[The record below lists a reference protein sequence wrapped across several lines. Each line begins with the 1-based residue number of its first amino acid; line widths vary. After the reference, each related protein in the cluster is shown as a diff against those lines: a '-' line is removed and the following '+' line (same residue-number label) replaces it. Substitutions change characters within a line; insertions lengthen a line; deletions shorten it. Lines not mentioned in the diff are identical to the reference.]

1 MKGSYKK
8 FKNFSKLLYNINF
21 CQTHYMRNSKTF
33 DKKEIKQIN
42 KQNSSSNLVEPE
54 IEYVSKLNFY
64 SPETIQEKDLYK
76 NIRVIQNNNIKS
88 LEHKN
93 KKNNLYIE
101 EQKFQS
107 NEDKYANKL
116 KENKLENERRD
127 IEIKIN
133 KIKSIIEPLN
143 ERLTKII
150 NEIESLKLDFDVLE
164 NKKTYSIIEKN
175 LKKNVIEKE
184 LTEKPETN
192 KNSINTLPMLKS
204 QISRTEIIDPDKT
217 KEQKLKIDTILLR
230 HREEMKTKKNFTT
243 IKIEKLNEQ
252 KIEIMKKLKACES
265 DLKDFREERNKIKKK
280 LLLHYHNLL
289 LEGKD
294 TRKEGLSWIIKAI
307 WNLKSNVLLSYMPKF
322 LDNESIIFLFSY
334 SMKTI
339 KINSMYKFIQE
350 LSLKIKEKEDSLS
363 KKNNKNSSNKG
374 KIAEKKAKTKQLNIL
389 DYNASNTSKFSTLNV
404 EENKS
409 ESSRSNNIWLKE
421 ISKTNSFISHD
432 KKINL
437 FNRPKEILLD
447 LSDRDY
453 RNSIL
458 SKLKNANNETFR
470 TCLYKNTNI
479 QEGKK
484 EKKLIKDEKSRDK
497 FEVLSETDEKSFK
510 YRLFNRKT
518 LTEPQFNLYENKNKI
533 KLSDFENLYKN
544 KNKKIINKELLELYN
559 TRKEA
564 ENNYLILKNDIEN
577 MVKNELERL
586 SKCFY
591 TEDYC
596 SKYNIDQNSV
606 ISAII
611 GEEKSRNEMSKQKK
625 EGEKYINTLKE
636 LRTGKTK
643 D

>member
-76 NIRVIQNNNIKS
+76 NIRVMQNNNIKS

-101 EQKFQS
+101 EQKFQT

-184 LTEKPETN
+184 LTDKPETN

-204 QISRTEIIDPDKT
+204 QISKMEIIDPDKT

-307 WNLKSNVLLSYMPKF
+307 WNLKSNVLLSYLPKF

-350 LSLKIKEKEDSLS
+350 LSLKIKEKEESLS
-363 KKNNKNSSNKG
+363 KKDNKNCSNKG
-374 KIAEKKAKTKQLNIL
+374 KIAEQKPKIKQLNIL
-389 DYNASNTSKFSTLNV
+389 DYNASKLSTLNV

-421 ISKTNSFISHD
+421 ISKTNSFFSHD

-437 FNRPKEILLD
+437 FNRPKEMLLD
-447 LSDRDY
+447 LSDRD
-453 RNSIL
+453 NKNIIL
-458 SKLKNANNETFR
+458 SKLKNINNGTFR
-470 TCLYKNTNI
+470 TGLYKNSNI
-479 QEGKK
+479 QDGKK
-484 EKKLIKDEKSRDK
+484 EKKLIKDEKNRDK
-497 FEVLSETDEKSFK
+497 FEVLSETDENSFK

-559 TRKEA
+559 TRKEV

-577 MVKNELERL
+577 MVKKELERL

-625 EGEKYINTLKE
+625 EGEKYLNTLKE

>member
-33 DKKEIKQIN
+33 DKKEVKQIN
-42 KQNSSSNLVEPE
+42 KQKSSSNLIEPE

-64 SPETIQEKDLYK
+64 SPETLQEKDLYK
-76 NIRVIQNNNIKS
+76 NIRMMHNSKIKS
-88 LEHKN
+88 LERIF

-101 EQKFQS
+101 EQKFQT

-184 LTEKPETN
+184 LTDKPEIN

-204 QISRTEIIDPDKT
+204 QISKTEIIDHDKT

-252 KIEIMKKLKACES
+252 KMEIMKKLKACES

-307 WNLKSNVLLSYMPKF
+307 WNLKSNVLLSYLPKF

-339 KINSMYKFIQE
+339 SINSMYKFIQE
-350 LSLKIKEKEDSLS
+350 LSLKIKEKEESLS
-363 KKNNKNSSNKG
+363 KKENKNSSNKG
-374 KIAEKKAKTKQLNIL
+374 KIPIQKPKPKQLNIL
-389 DYNASNTSKFSTLNV
+389 DYNASKLYTLNV

-458 SKLKNANNETFR
+458 SKLKNTYNETFR

-484 EKKLIKDEKSRDK
+484 EKKLIKDEKIKDK
-497 FEVLSETDEKSFK
+497 FDVLSETDENSFK

-559 TRKEA
+559 TRKEV
-564 ENNYLILKNDIEN
+564 ENNYLILKNEIEN

-625 EGEKYINTLKE
+625 EGEKYLNTLKE
-636 LRTGKTK
+636 LRRGKAK

>member
-76 NIRVIQNNNIKS
+76 NIRVMQNNNINS

-101 EQKFQS
+101 EQKFQT

-184 LTEKPETN
+184 LTDKPETN

-204 QISRTEIIDPDKT
+204 QISKMEIIDPDKT

-230 HREEMKTKKNFTT
+230 HRVEMKTKKNFTT

-307 WNLKSNVLLSYMPKF
+307 WNLKSNVLLSYLPKF

-350 LSLKIKEKEDSLS
+350 LSLKIKEKEESLS
-363 KKNNKNSSNKG
+363 KKDNKNCSNKG
-374 KIAEKKAKTKQLNIL
+374 KIAEQKPKIKQLNIL
-389 DYNASNTSKFSTLNV
+389 DYNASKLSTLNV

-421 ISKTNSFISHD
+421 ISKTNSFFSHD
-432 KKINL
+432 KKIL
-437 FNRPKEILLD
+437 FNRPKEMLLD
-447 LSDRDY
+447 LSDRD
-453 RNSIL
+453 NKNIIL
-458 SKLKNANNETFR
+458 SKLKNINNGTFR
-470 TCLYKNTNI
+470 TGLYKNSNI
-479 QEGKK
+479 QDGKK
-484 EKKLIKDEKSRDK
+484 EKKLIKDEKNRDK
-497 FEVLSETDEKSFK
+497 FEVLSETDENSFK

-559 TRKEA
+559 TRKEV

-577 MVKNELERL
+577 MVKKELERL

-625 EGEKYINTLKE
+625 EGEKYLNTLKE

>member
-33 DKKEIKQIN
+33 DKKGIKQIN
-42 KQNSSSNLVEPE
+42 KQNSSSNLIEPE

-64 SPETIQEKDLYK
+64 SPENIQEKDIYQ
-76 NIRVIQNNNIKS
+76 NIRVMHNYNIMS
-88 LEHKN
+88 FEHKN

-116 KENKLENERRD
+116 KENKLENDRRD

-133 KIKSIIEPLN
+133 KIKSIIKPLN
-143 ERLTKII
+143 ESLTKII

-175 LKKNVIEKE
+175 LKKNVLEKE
-184 LTEKPETN
+184 LTDKSETN
-192 KNSINTLPMLKS
+192 RNSINTLPMLKS
-204 QISRTEIIDPDKT
+204 QINKMDIIDPDKT

-230 HREEMKTKKNFTT
+230 HREEMKTKINFTT

-307 WNLKSNVLLSYMPKF
+307 WNLKSNVLLSYLPKF
-322 LDNESIIFLFSY
+322 LDNESITFLFSY

-350 LSLKIKEKEDSLS
+350 LSLKIKEKEESLS

-374 KIAEKKAKTKQLNIL
+374 KIPKQKAKAKLLNIL
-389 DYNASNTSKFSTLNV
+389 DYNTSKLSTLNM

-409 ESSRSNNIWLKE
+409 ESSRSNNNIWLRE
-421 ISKTNSFISHD
+421 ISKTNSFISHEK

-437 FNRPKEILLD
+437 FNRPKEMLLD

-453 RNSIL
+453 RSNLL
-458 SKLKNANNETFR
+458 SKLKMNNETFR

-479 QEGKK
+479 QDKKK
-484 EKKLIKDEKSRDK
+484 EKKLIKDEKNRDK
-497 FEVLSETDEKSFK
+497 FEILNESDENNFK
-510 YRLFNRKT
+510 YRLFSKKT

-544 KNKKIINKELLELYN
+544 KNKKIFNKELLELYN
-559 TRKEA
+559 TRKEV
-564 ENNYLILKNDIEN
+564 EDKYLVLKNDIEN

-625 EGEKYINTLKE
+625 EGEKYLNTLKE
-636 LRTGKTK
+636 LRTGKAK

>member
-33 DKKEIKQIN
+33 DKKEIKQI
-42 KQNSSSNLVEPE
+42 KRENSLSNLIEPE

-64 SPETIQEKDLYK
+64 SPENIQEKGLYQ
-76 NIRVIQNNNIKS
+76 NIKVIHNSKYKS
-88 LEHKN
+88 LERKN
-93 KKNNLYIE
+93 KKNNLYLE

-116 KENKLENERRD
+116 KENKLERDRRE

-133 KIKSIIEPLN
+133 KIKSIIKPLN
-143 ERLTKII
+143 ESLTKII

-184 LTEKPETN
+184 LTDKPETN
-192 KNSINTLPMLKS
+192 RNSINTLPMLKA
-204 QISRTEIIDPDKT
+204 QVNKMEIIDPDKT

-230 HREEMKTKKNFTT
+230 HREEMKSKKNFTT
-243 IKIEKLNEQ
+243 MKIEKLNEQ

-289 LEGKD
+289 SEGKD

-307 WNLKSNVLLSYMPKF
+307 WNLKSNVLLSYLPKF
-322 LDNESIIFLFSY
+322 LDNESIYFLFSY

-339 KINSMYKFIQE
+339 KINSMYKLIQE
-350 LSLKIKEKEDSLS
+350 LSLKIKEKEDHLS
-363 KKNNKNSSNKG
+363 KKNIKKSSSKG
-374 KIAEKKAKTKQLNIL
+374 KIPEVKPKTKQLNIL
-389 DYNASNTSKFSTLNV
+389 DYNASKLSTINI

-421 ISKTNSFISHD
+421 ISKTNSFSSNN
-432 KKINL
+432 KTINL
-437 FNRPKEILLD
+437 FNRPKEILTD
-447 LSDRDY
+447 FSERDY
-453 RNSIL
+453 HNNFL
-458 SKLKNANNETFR
+458 SRVKTNNDTFR
-470 TCLYKNTNI
+470 TSLYKNKSI
-479 QEGKK
+479 RHESK
-484 EKKLIKDEKSRDK
+484 EKKFIKDEQIKDAFETLNESDK
-497 FEVLSETDEKSFK
+497 NSFR
-510 YRLFNRKT
+510 YRLFSKKT
-518 LTEPQFNLYENKNKI
+518 LTEPQFNLNENKNKI
-533 KLSDFENLYKN
+533 KLSDFENLYTN
-544 KNKKIINKELLELYN
+544 KNKKTINKELLELYN
-559 TRKEA
+559 TRKEV
-564 ENNYLILKNDIEN
+564 EDNYVVLKNEIEN

-611 GEEKSRNEMSKQKK
+611 GEEKSRNEISKQKK

-636 LRTGKTK
+636 LRTGKAK

>member
-33 DKKEIKQIN
+33 DKKEVKQIN
-42 KQNSSSNLVEPE
+42 KQKSSSNLIEPE

-64 SPETIQEKDLYK
+64 SPETLQEKDLYK
-76 NIRVIQNNNIKS
+76 NIRMMHNSKIKS
-88 LEHKN
+88 LERIF

-101 EQKFQS
+101 EQKFQT

-184 LTEKPETN
+184 LTDKPEIN

-204 QISRTEIIDPDKT
+204 QISKTEIIDHDKT

-230 HREEMKTKKNFTT
+230 HREEMKTKKNYTT

-252 KIEIMKKLKACES
+252 KMEIMKKLKACES

-307 WNLKSNVLLSYMPKF
+307 WNLKSNVLLSYLPKF

-339 KINSMYKFIQE
+339 SINSMYKFIQE
-350 LSLKIKEKEDSLS
+350 LSLKIKEKEESLS
-363 KKNNKNSSNKG
+363 KKENKNSSNKG
-374 KIAEKKAKTKQLNIL
+374 KIPIQKPKPKQLNIL
-389 DYNASNTSKFSTLNV
+389 DYNASKLYTLNV

-458 SKLKNANNETFR
+458 SKLKNTYNETFR

-484 EKKLIKDEKSRDK
+484 EKKLIKDEKIRDK
-497 FEVLSETDEKSFK
+497 FEVLSETDENSFK

-559 TRKEA
+559 TRKEV
-564 ENNYLILKNDIEN
+564 ENNYLILKNEIEN

-596 SKYNIDQNSV
+596 SKYNIDQSSV

-625 EGEKYINTLKE
+625 EGEKYLNTLKE
-636 LRTGKTK
+636 LRRGKAK

>member
-33 DKKEIKQIN
+33 DKKEVKQIN
-42 KQNSSSNLVEPE
+42 KQKSSSNLIEPE

-64 SPETIQEKDLYK
+64 SPETLQEKDLYK
-76 NIRVIQNNNIKS
+76 NIRMMHNSKIKS
-88 LEHKN
+88 LERIF

-101 EQKFQS
+101 EQKFQT

-184 LTEKPETN
+184 LTDKPETN

-204 QISRTEIIDPDKT
+204 QISKTEIIDHDKT

-252 KIEIMKKLKACES
+252 KMEIMKKLKACES

-307 WNLKSNVLLSYMPKF
+307 WNLKSNVLLSYLPKF

-339 KINSMYKFIQE
+339 SINSMYKFIQE
-350 LSLKIKEKEDSLS
+350 LSLKIKEKEESLS
-363 KKNNKNSSNKG
+363 KKENKNSSNKG
-374 KIAEKKAKTKQLNIL
+374 KIPIQKPKPKQLNIL
-389 DYNASNTSKFSTLNV
+389 DYNASKLYTLNV

-458 SKLKNANNETFR
+458 SKLKNTYNETFR

-484 EKKLIKDEKSRDK
+484 EKKLIKDEKIRDK
-497 FEVLSETDEKSFK
+497 FEVLSETDENSFK

-544 KNKKIINKELLELYN
+544 KNQKIINKELLELYN
-559 TRKEA
+559 TRKEV
-564 ENNYLILKNDIEN
+564 ENNYLILKNEIEN

-625 EGEKYINTLKE
+625 EGEKYLNTLKE
-636 LRTGKTK
+636 LRRGKAK

>member
-33 DKKEIKQIN
+33 DKKEVKQIN
-42 KQNSSSNLVEPE
+42 KQKSSSNLIEPE

-64 SPETIQEKDLYK
+64 SPETLQEKDLYK
-76 NIRVIQNNNIKS
+76 NIRMMHNSKIKS
-88 LEHKN
+88 LERIF

-101 EQKFQS
+101 EQKFQT

-184 LTEKPETN
+184 LTDKPETN

-204 QISRTEIIDPDKT
+204 QISKTEIIDHDKT

-230 HREEMKTKKNFTT
+230 HREEMKTKKNYTT

-252 KIEIMKKLKACES
+252 KMEIMKKLKACES

-307 WNLKSNVLLSYMPKF
+307 WNLKSNVLLSYLPKF
-322 LDNESIIFLFSY
+322 LDNESIIFLFS
-334 SMKTI
+334 S
-339 KINSMYKFIQE
+339 INSMYKFIQE
-350 LSLKIKEKEDSLS
+350 LSLKIKEKEESLS
-363 KKNNKNSSNKG
+363 KKENKNSSNKG
-374 KIAEKKAKTKQLNIL
+374 KIPIQKPKPKQLNIL
-389 DYNASNTSKFSTLNV
+389 DYNASKLYTLNV

-458 SKLKNANNETFR
+458 SKLKNTYNETFR

-484 EKKLIKDEKSRDK
+484 EKKLIKDEKIKDK
-497 FEVLSETDEKSFK
+497 FDVLSETDENSFK

-559 TRKEA
+559 TRKEV
-564 ENNYLILKNDIEN
+564 ENNYLILKNEIEN

-625 EGEKYINTLKE
+625 EGEKYLNTLKE
-636 LRTGKTK
+636 LRRGKAK

>member
-76 NIRVIQNNNIKS
+76 NIRVMQNNNINS

-101 EQKFQS
+101 EQKFQT

-184 LTEKPETN
+184 LTDKPETN

-204 QISRTEIIDPDKT
+204 QISKMEIIDPDKT

-307 WNLKSNVLLSYMPKF
+307 WNLKSNVLLSYLPKF

-350 LSLKIKEKEDSLS
+350 LSLKIKEKEESLS
-363 KKNNKNSSNKG
+363 KKDNKNCSNKG
-374 KIAEKKAKTKQLNIL
+374 KIAEQKPKIKQLNIL
-389 DYNASNTSKFSTLNV
+389 DYNASKLSTLNV

-421 ISKTNSFISHD
+421 ISKTNSFFSHD
-432 KKINL
+432 KKIL
-437 FNRPKEILLD
+437 FNRPKEMLLD
-447 LSDRDY
+447 LSDRD
-453 RNSIL
+453 NKNIIL
-458 SKLKNANNETFR
+458 SKLKNINNGTFR
-470 TCLYKNTNI
+470 TGLYKNSNI
-479 QEGKK
+479 QDGKK
-484 EKKLIKDEKSRDK
+484 EKKLIKDEKNRDK
-497 FEVLSETDEKSFK
+497 FEVLSETDENSFK

-559 TRKEA
+559 TRKEV

-577 MVKNELERL
+577 MVKKELERL

-625 EGEKYINTLKE
+625 EGEKYLNTLKE

>member
-1 MKGSYKK
+1 
-8 FKNFSKLLYNINF
+8 
-21 CQTHYMRNSKTF
+21 
-33 DKKEIKQIN
+33 
-42 KQNSSSNLVEPE
+42 
-54 IEYVSKLNFY
+54 
-64 SPETIQEKDLYK
+64 
-76 NIRVIQNNNIKS
+76 
-88 LEHKN
+88 
-93 KKNNLYIE
+93 
-101 EQKFQS
+101 
-107 NEDKYANKL
+107 
-116 KENKLENERRD
+116 
-127 IEIKIN
+127 
-133 KIKSIIEPLN
+133 
-143 ERLTKII
+143 
-150 NEIESLKLDFDVLE
+150 
-164 NKKTYSIIEKN
+164 
-175 LKKNVIEKE
+175 VIEKE
-184 LTEKPETN
+184 LTDKPETN

-204 QISRTEIIDPDKT
+204 QISKTEIIDHDKT

-252 KIEIMKKLKACES
+252 KMEIMKKLKACES

-307 WNLKSNVLLSYMPKF
+307 WNLKSNVLLSYLPKF

-339 KINSMYKFIQE
+339 KINSMNKFIQE
-350 LSLKIKEKEDSLS
+350 LSLKIKEKEESLT
-363 KKNNKNSSNKG
+363 KKNNKNSSNKE
-374 KIAEKKAKTKQLNIL
+374 KIPKQKTKTRQLNIL
-389 DYNASNTSKFSTLNV
+389 DYNASKLSTINV

-409 ESSRSNNIWLKE
+409 ESSKSNNIWLKE
-421 ISKTNSFISHD
+421 ISKTNSFVSHD

-437 FNRPKEILLD
+437 FNRPKEMLLD
-447 LSDRDY
+447 LSDREY
-453 RNSIL
+453 RSNIL
-458 SKLKNANNETFR
+458 SKLKMNNDTFR

-479 QEGKK
+479 QDRKT
-484 EKKLIKDEKSRDK
+484 EKKLIKDEKNRDK
-497 FEVLSETDEKSFK
+497 LEILNDNDENSHK
-510 YRLFNRKT
+510 YRLFNKKT
-518 LTEPQFNLYENKNKI
+518 LTEPQFYLYENKNKI

-559 TRKEA
+559 TRKEV

-596 SKYNIDQNSV
+596 SKYNIDQSSV

-611 GEEKSRNEMSKQKK
+611 GEEKSKNEMSKQKK
-625 EGEKYINTLKE
+625 EGEKYLNTLKE
-636 LRTGKTK
+636 LRTGKAK